1 MWKWLTKLWHTK
13 PSACNLCS
21 AFIKEEYCTNSDCYC
36 HYHLQGCPIEGDCA
50 CPVLDATVE
59 AEQLEQLAHGIS

>member
-21 AFIKEEYCTNSDCYC
+21 AGMKEKYCTNSDCY
-36 HYHLQGCPIEGDCA
+36 HHNHLQRCDIQGDCA
-50 CPVLDATVE
+50 CPVLDAIVE
-59 AEQLEQLAHGIS
+59 PDKLHQLAHAIS